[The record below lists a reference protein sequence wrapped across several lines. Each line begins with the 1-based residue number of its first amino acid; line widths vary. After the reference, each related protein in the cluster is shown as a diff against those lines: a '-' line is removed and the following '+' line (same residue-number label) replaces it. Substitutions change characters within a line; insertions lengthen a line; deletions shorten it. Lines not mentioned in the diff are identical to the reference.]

1 MYDVKDE
8 TLKFAVQATFLNPTS
23 GERYHPCAA
32 RYYSEKRSKI
42 IRRFLC
48 SLPRELLRGGQDECA
63 VFT

>member
-1 MYDVKDE
+1 MYNVKKE
-8 TLKFAVQATFLNPTS
+8 TLKCAVQATFLNPTS
-23 GERYHPCAA
+23 GEKSHACAA

-42 IRRFLC
+42 VRRFLC